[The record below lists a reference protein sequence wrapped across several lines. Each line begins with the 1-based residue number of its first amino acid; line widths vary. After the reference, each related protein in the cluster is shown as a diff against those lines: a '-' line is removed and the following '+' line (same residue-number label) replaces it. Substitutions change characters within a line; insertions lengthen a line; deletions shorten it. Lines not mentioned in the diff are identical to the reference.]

1 MDWRVKCIGFH
12 VLRGA
17 PRCLYSALQ
26 RRITRRYF
34 YTFTDAEFA
43 VYNYH
48 VENFRRL
55 PQPARALEFGAGS
68 HLLTALLLSA
78 AGAREVF
85 AYDIKP
91 IATVEQVNHVIR
103 QLRER
108 ALPGEWR
115 EIENLGDLVPC
126 YRIRYCAPG
135 DAGNTGLPARSID
148 FFCSTS
154 TLEHIAIADIER
166 ILAECTRIATPH
178 AVWSHI
184 IDYHD
189 HYASA
194 DPSIT
199 RFKFLPLFLPSLAMA
214 EPAEPFPESF
224 ATQ

>member
-1 MDWRVKCIGFH
+1 
-12 VLRGA
+12 
-17 PRCLYSALQ
+17 
-26 RRITRRYF
+26 
-34 YTFTDAEFA
+34 
-43 VYNYH
+43 
-48 VENFRRL
+48 
-55 PQPARALEFGAGS
+55 LEFGAGS

-199 RFKFLPLFLPSLAMA
+199 RFNFYRYSSRRWQWLNPPNHFQNRLRHSDFVRLFVRHGLKADEARAVL
-214 EPAEPFPESF
+214 PAESLPFPPHPEFNHYSHDDLLALNGF
-224 ATQ
+224 FCLTAAGHCRT